1 MTAPADELVLAVP
14 RDRALRGGAWRGLNA
29 QDPSG
34 LLSIVAAEGR
44 FRPRAELER
53 DPGWKQIIP
62 YLLLRD
68 GERVFLMR
76 RTRRGGD
83 PRLHDRWSI
92 GIGGHVNPADVNVVR
107 GLAREWHEEL
117 VADFVPELRPLGL
130 LNDDTDPVGRVHLG
144 IAYGAD
150 AAGRPVAVRE
160 VDKLEGRFVSLAEVE
175 AVRPYLE
182 SWSALSLEFLAARVG
197 SRAGRVR

>member
-1 MTAPADELVLAVP
+1 MTAAADELVLAVP
-14 RDRALRGGAWRGLNA
+14 RDRALRGGAWRGLRA

-34 LLSIVAAEGR
+34 LLSVVAAEGR

-53 DPGWKQIIP
+53 DPSWKQIIP

-83 PRLHDRWSI
+83 SRLHDRWSI
-92 GIGGHVNPADVNVVR
+92 GIGGHVNPADLNVVR

-160 VDKLEGRFVSLAEVE
+160 VDKLEGRFASLAEVE

-182 SWSALSLEFLAARVG
+182 SWSALSLDFLTARVG
-197 SRAGRVR
+197 P